1 MTATREAI
9 LCTILLELWKAYEV
23 LDKYRCLDILTGH
36 IVGTRALRLLR
47 TYWDRLQMVTESGG
61 YFRPPFKVY
70 QGVTQGNTLYPNIFN
85 LVVETVIRN
94 CVVVLA
100 QEEDGAEGL
109 RETIQMLKVL
119 YIRMVS

>member
-1 MTATREAI
+1 MGRGTGTTTLKDKMLQQMTATREAI

-70 QGVTQGNTLYPNIFN
+70 QGVTQGNTLYPIFSIW
-85 LVVETVIRN
+85 LWK
-94 CVVVLA
+94 L
-100 QEEDGAEGL
+100 
-109 RETIQMLKVL
+109 
-119 YIRMVS
+119 